1 MAGGS
6 GINTATHLASLVQ
19 EFPFTQIVKLKEGT
33 KENLKNENPESSTTT
48 DKVVEEE
55 QMDVTLQTIVNQH
68 DDYGRLLINHA
79 KKNNFE
85 IINCRRTSDN
95 NNNPQQQQ
103 QQQQT
108 DSTISTGHCIVLV
121 TQNER
126 SFITHLGIM
135 EKFQPS
141 HTMLH
146 ELVQCRSANPSFTNH
161 HHHIHIAGY
170 YNVPKFHIKHA
181 LKKRIK
187 LIREKRRNQSHGL
200 HVYTTTVSLTPQ
212 YDATEQWSTEEL
224 FNLLPLVDFFILN
237 FVEACKICKVDHEGN
252 TRGEVDGLNR
262 SVLLV
267 KMADYFDQQSPQT
280 YVVVTLGK
288 RGAVLL
294 YGGEVVLQYKAP
306 IQHNSPVDTT
316 GAGDAFVSGFIYGTM
331 NWRRERSHNQVYEI
345 GSVLEEAGGWTDAIA
360 VGMKWGCATGTA
372 CVMKAGASVPSSKG
386 EIEILLHPEAFNRND
401 DVVEDT
407 KDTTGESE
415 EDEDSNE
422 HDDDD
427 DDEYDSELD
436 SDYDPDNYYSDED
449 DYSSSY
455 TESECSVEIEDVD
468 KSEEKKWI

>member
-6 GINTATHLASLVQ
+6 GINTATHLASII
-19 EFPFTQIVKLKEGT
+19 EAFPFAPIVKSKGSKEI
-33 KENLKNENPESSTTT
+33 ENENAESCT
-48 DKVVEEE
+48 DKEEEE

-79 KKNNFE
+79 KKHNFG
-85 IINCRRTSDN
+85 IINCRRDSDN
-95 NNNPQQQQ
+95 
-103 QQQQT
+103 QQQT
-108 DSTISTGHCIVLV
+108 EGVSTGHCIVLV

-141 HTMLH
+141 HTALH

-170 YNVPKFHIKHA
+170 YNVPKFHAKNS

-212 YDATEQWSTEEL
+212 YDATENWSTDEL
-224 FNLLPLVDFFILN
+224 FNLLPLVDFLILN
-237 FVEACKICKVDHEGN
+237 FIEACRICKISHDEENAG
-252 TRGEVDGLNR
+252 GEDGLNR
-262 SVLLV
+262 SLLLV

-288 RGAVLL
+288 YGATLL
-294 YGGEVVLQYKAP
+294 YGGEVVLQCKAP
-306 IQHNSPVDTT
+306 IQHHSPVDTT
-316 GAGDAFVSGFIYGTM
+316 GAGDAFVSGFLYGTM

-360 VGMKWGCATGTA
+360 VGMKWGCAAGTA
-372 CVMKAGASVPSSKG
+372 CVMKAGASVPSSKS
-386 EIEILLHPEAFNRND
+386 EIEILLHPEAFNRD
-401 DVVEDT
+401 EVVEDT
-407 KDTTGESE
+407 EDTGDSE
-415 EDEDSNE
+415 EEDYDHDSDE
-422 HDDDD
+422 H

-436 SDYDPDNYYSDED
+436 SDYDPDNDYSDDD

-455 TESECSVEIEDVD
+455 TESDDSVEDDDVD